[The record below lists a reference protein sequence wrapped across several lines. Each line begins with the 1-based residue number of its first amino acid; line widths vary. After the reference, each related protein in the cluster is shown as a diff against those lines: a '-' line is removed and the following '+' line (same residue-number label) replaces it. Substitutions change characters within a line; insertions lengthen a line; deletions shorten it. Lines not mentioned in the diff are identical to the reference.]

1 LKEAVIYQL
10 FGGTR
15 KTLADGRVTRGES
28 HILICGDPGIAKC
41 ISKDTNL
48 RFADGTRVR
57 IEDVWNRASTTG
69 IAPVTYNDDVGYAI
83 NDLVLSMN
91 GTGKIQ
97 PQHGA
102 VVWKRTGVGRLLE
115 ITTRSGRYMK
125 VTPTH
130 PLLHTTDGYL
140 HFVPAQEFGV
150 GDFIGVSRNNYTE
163 GSPQRLDGVEYKKSN
178 QSYAVKLMLPE
189 HTSPEFWRYIALIL
203 GEGCIS
209 NNEVR
214 FTNQDMM
221 LLDEVIAYSGELG
234 MRPHI
239 SKNKSCFDVR
249 IPCREFSSFMM
260 NLVGRK
266 SHDKYFPEWLF
277 RCTDDEKCAALGGIF
292 DAEGSVNI
300 RCRNIEIS
308 TSSIEMSKQL
318 QTLLTD
324 IGILS
329 TRTGWFNKRYN
340 HTYFKIRVTGK
351 SIQRFYDIV
360 PFKSVPKQEK
370 MKEILSNAGWNT
382 NTDIIPN
389 TNETIRHIRK
399 ELGMLQRD
407 VHPDRSPM
415 VHYEK
420 GDRNPSRD
428 MLKRISS
435 AFLERGDTVDRDA
448 TRLRALSE
456 SDIFWDQ
463 IQTINEIITDE
474 EVYDVELPMWH
485 NYIADDFI
493 MHNTA
498 LGMYAATVAPRGMFA
513 SGKSSSAAGLT
524 AAVVKDTMKK
534 DSWAFEIGVLP
545 KADGGVAIID
555 EIDKM
560 RPEDVSSMNEAL
572 ESQHISLNKAGVSV
586 TISTRT
592 AVLGLC
598 NPKYGRFDPNEDM
611 MEQVNMNDTLLSRF
625 DLIFLEKDKP
635 LNGLDESIC
644 DQILD
649 NHRGVVTKN
658 DDIIDTE
665 LFRKYIAMGKKL
677 NPTLSNEASDLI
689 KKHYLSNRKK
699 SGNDGVMKITA
710 RQLEA
715 FIRLSEASARVRL
728 SDTITAED
736 AQRAINLF
744 SLAMSK
750 ISTDG
755 DVDVVMS
762 GVGKKTRNALSDIK
776 EMFRCAPNG
785 MLKEVEL
792 LAQCEAKG
800 ISSDEMDKCVEKLRY
815 KGDLIMPR
823 RGTYQLDDRR

>member
-1 LKEAVIYQL
+1 VNISDIRHEQLGKLICISGIVKRVSEVKPLILKAAFKCARCPTVIVESQNELYIKEPLECYKEQNGCGRSAGSTQFSLVPNECIYSDYQKIDIQETPESLRGGKQPTSLSCYVLNNLVGKILPGERVTLNGIIELDRMKEKSELSIVDIRFRIISYNHTIEDYDDLNITEEDEAKIRKIASKPKAIEYLVDSFAPSIYGVGHLKEAVIYQL

-28 HILICGDPGIAKC
+28 HILICGDPGIAK
-41 ISKDTNL
+41 
-48 RFADGTRVR
+48 
-57 IEDVWNRASTTG
+57 
-69 IAPVTYNDDVGYAI
+69 
-83 NDLVLSMN
+83 
-91 GTGKIQ
+91 
-97 PQHGA
+97 
-102 VVWKRTGVGRLLE
+102 
-115 ITTRSGRYMK
+115 
-125 VTPTH
+125 
-130 PLLHTTDGYL
+130 
-140 HFVPAQEFGV
+140 
-150 GDFIGVSRNNYTE
+150 
-163 GSPQRLDGVEYKKSN
+163 
-178 QSYAVKLMLPE
+178 
-189 HTSPEFWRYIALIL
+189 
-203 GEGCIS
+203 
-209 NNEVR
+209 
-214 FTNQDMM
+214 
-221 LLDEVIAYSGELG
+221 
-234 MRPHI
+234 
-239 SKNKSCFDVR
+239 
-249 IPCREFSSFMM
+249 
-260 NLVGRK
+260 
-266 SHDKYFPEWLF
+266 
-277 RCTDDEKCAALGGIF
+277 
-292 DAEGSVNI
+292 
-300 RCRNIEIS
+300 
-308 TSSIEMSKQL
+308 
-318 QTLLTD
+318 
-324 IGILS
+324 
-329 TRTGWFNKRYN
+329 
-340 HTYFKIRVTGK
+340 
-351 SIQRFYDIV
+351 
-360 PFKSVPKQEK
+360 
-370 MKEILSNAGWNT
+370 
-382 NTDIIPN
+382 
-389 TNETIRHIRK
+389 
-399 ELGMLQRD
+399 
-407 VHPDRSPM
+407 
-415 VHYEK
+415 
-420 GDRNPSRD
+420 
-428 MLKRISS
+428 
-435 AFLERGDTVDRDA
+435 
-448 TRLRALSE
+448 
-456 SDIFWDQ
+456 
-463 IQTINEIITDE
+463 
-474 EVYDVELPMWH
+474 
-485 NYIADDFI
+485 
-493 MHNTA
+493 TA

-625 DLIFLEKDKP
+625 DLIFLEKDRP

-736 AQRAINLF
+736 ARRAINLF

-800 ISSDEMDKCVEKLRY
+800 ICSDEMDKCVEKLRY